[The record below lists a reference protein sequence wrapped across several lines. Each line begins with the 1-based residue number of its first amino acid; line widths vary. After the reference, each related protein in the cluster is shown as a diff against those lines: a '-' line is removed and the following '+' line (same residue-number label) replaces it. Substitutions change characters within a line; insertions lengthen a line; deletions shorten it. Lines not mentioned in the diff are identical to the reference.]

1 MTGIAA
7 GTAALTGTAL
17 GWWGAV
23 LITLLAVLALA
34 TRPRSAPRA
43 VCTVAIAAVVLG
55 AWRAETR
62 PPPAEIAGLVQD
74 APSAVVVTAP
84 MSTGQRQHFA
94 VEPTIDNGPP
104 ADGLSARV
112 CVTADPIPI
121 VHLGDVVH
129 LEGTMEVATDL
140 SRGFQAA
147 ISTRG
152 CVASLSATSLRVI
165 GSSPGVLRAFAD
177 LRTRLGSVLRR
188 SAPGDAGV
196 LLSGFVTGDDSGF
209 SPERKNAFLRTGTT
223 HLTAVSGSN
232 LALLAGIMA
241 TIGSATLGRHRLP
254 WQLVTIMGIWAYA
267 LISGTQP
274 PSLRAAIVVTAAV
287 AAFRVGRRPD
297 FVTLIVLAAGAM
309 VVLDP
314 RQIASLG
321 FQLSVAASLAM
332 AFVLTGLMARY
343 PPSRLAVVL
352 TATVA
357 AQLATLPV
365 LLPTFGSISL
375 TSLPA
380 NMIAMPLAAIAMPLA
395 ALAAIAGLIW
405 LPLGEVIAAP
415 AVLVATALIATV
427 DVLGAPR
434 AYISVGLPPLPAT
447 LVVAVAVLG
456 LLMVIAGNTMRGPLQ
471 PAEPRPSRDLH
482 PMRSSPL
489 LPSST
494 AILAG
499 EDPLDALA
507 ADLDDAKEKPAREE
521 VGHKVADVGQATQTV
536 PREITR
542 HLPGAHLRGEPE
554 GNNEEQQ
561 RER

>member
-23 LITLLAVLALA
+23 LVSLLAVLALA
-34 TRPRSAPRA
+34 TLPRRAPRA
-43 VCTVAIAAVVLG
+43 VCAVAVAAVVLG
-55 AWRAETR
+55 AWRAETL
-62 PPPAEIAGLVQD
+62 PAPAEGAALVPN
-74 APSAVVVTAP
+74 APTTVVVTVP
-84 MSTGQRQHFA
+84 VVTGQRQHFA
-94 VEPTIDNGPP
+94 VETSVGDGLP
-104 ADGLSARV
+104 ADGLPARV
-112 CVTADPIPI
+112 CVSADPFPI
-121 VHLGDVVH
+121 VHLGDVLH

-147 ISTRG
+147 ISARG
-152 CVASLSATSLRVI
+152 CLASLSATSLRVI
-165 GSSPGVLRAFAD
+165 GSSPSVLRTFAG
-177 LRTRLGSVLRR
+177 LRTRLSSVLRR

-196 LLSGFVTGDDSGF
+196 LLSGLVTGDDGGF

-232 LALLAGIMA
+232 LALIAGILA

-254 WQLVTIMGIWAYA
+254 WQFVTIMGVWAYA
-267 LISGTQP
+267 LISGTHP

-287 AAFRVGRRPD
+287 IAFRVGRRPD
-297 FVTLIVLAAGAM
+297 FVTLILLAAGTM

-321 FQLSVAASLAM
+321 FQLSVTASLAL
-332 AFVLTGLMARY
+332 AFVLTGLMARFQ
-343 PPSRLAVVL
+343 PSRLGVVL

-365 LLPTFGSISL
+365 LLPTFGAVSL

-380 NMIAMPLAAIAMPLA
+380 NMIAVPLAAIAMPLA
-395 ALAAIAGLIW
+395 ALAAIAGLVW

-415 AVLVATALIATV
+415 AVLLATALIGAV
-427 DVLGAPR
+427 DALGAPQ
-434 AYISVGLPPLPAT
+434 AYISVGLPPLPAAV
-447 LVVAVAVLG
+447 VVAIAVLSV
-456 LLMVIAGNTMRGPLQ
+456 LTVIAGNEVWGRLQ
-471 PAEPRPSRDLH
+471 PAQPHLSRVPH
-482 PMRSSPL
+482 SRRSAPL

-507 ADLDDAKEKPAREE
+507 ADLDEAKEQPTGQE
-521 VGHKVADVGQATQTV
+521 VGH
-536 PREITR
+536 E
-542 HLPGAHLRGEPE
+542 
-554 GNNEEQQ
+554 
-561 RER
+561 